1 MNKNGLNLKIKKE
14 GLTSENI
21 KLFAD
26 LYNLNFLSSNDLS
39 FVSEQYF
46 NDRNTKILKFIND
59 VKENFS
65 KERYLKYLEFSKT
78 HSHDSSSL
86 DFSLLNMA
94 KILVNKNSMKS
105 AVIHQGH

>member
-1 MNKNGLNLKIKKE
+1 MNKHGLNLKIKKE

-46 NDRNTKILKFIND
+46 NDRNNCYNTHIFYTYIFKYYYFKI
-59 VKENFS
+59 
-65 KERYLKYLEFSKT
+65 YLL
-78 HSHDSSSL
+78 
-86 DFSLLNMA
+86 
-94 KILVNKNSMKS
+94 
-105 AVIHQGH
+105 